1 MDRRLGRAAVV
12 LAVAMAAGSPA
23 FGQARATLPAQSLRT
38 GLDLSPSDLAI
49 LDTFERPPVRFVEKA
64 GVRKF
69 SGKLLAKV
77 RTVEAFAGARPGE
90 RVSDAAREA
99 GEVRASRARARLT
112 PSMSEAFPD
121 VDEYSI
127 NIPAGWDADSL
138 SAFLMA
144 TGDYEYAEPDWLVY
158 PALAPNDPQ
167 LGNQQHHTV
176 MHSRD
181 AWDYTTGDPTMVVG
195 VCDTGVDTDHPDL
208 QGALLTGFNAVS
220 NLEQGSGGIIADFNG
235 HGTATTGAAA
245 AIGNNG
251 VGVVGMGWNFM
262 IRPVKVSENPDGT
275 ALISDLVQGARW
287 ASDNGARVVSVSFGG
302 VESSSVN
309 NTGTHI
315 KGENHLLCWAAGNE
329 GSYLGGF
336 DWPDVIV
343 VGASTNGDG
352 IAGFSNF
359 GPGIDIVAP
368 GVNIR
373 TTANGGG
380 YGSVSG
386 TSLSTPLINGLLAL
400 IWSTDLSMTADEV
413 EQLMYDQAVDV
424 GTAGEDDSSGHGR
437 ADAGASVRYA
447 ATGEGPRPL
456 PFTDDFESGLDPHD
470 WTTITGAA
478 TSSAGE
484 NEPSGSSSLSLTS
497 SDEIISEVIRAHS
510 GMSVPVYVSFW
521 AEHQGVPSGG
531 TLTVETL
538 DVVSVWR
545 NIATIVSDGTD
556 SGVYG
561 HWIAQLSPLAAW
573 DSMRLRI
580 RATGPAGGE
589 WFVDDVR
596 VGSALPIGVPVAD
609 NYEGNLDTISLYA
622 SNTGAAISNGAT
634 DEPSGSQSLAMAG
647 NDVIETFDIPMQ
659 SLSGTTQYA
668 RIWAERSGVPNGGS
682 LYFEYKSV
690 IGTWQ
695 VLAQLSSDGVS
706 QSEFELAQVTLPE
719 LGFWDG
725 LRVRLRRTSGA
736 GTWYVD
742 DLYVG
747 PDELVLDG
755 GCNIADLAEP
765 HGTLDFSDV
774 ISFLTAFGSMDPAAD
789 FASPTGVFDFSD
801 VIAFLSAFGA
811 GCP

>member
-1 MDRRLGRAAVV
+1 M
-12 LAVAMAAGSPA
+12 
-23 FGQARATLPAQSLRT
+23 
-38 GLDLSPSDLAI
+38 
-49 LDTFERPPVRFVEKA
+49 
-64 GVRKF
+64 
-69 SGKLLAKV
+69 
-77 RTVEAFAGARPGE
+77 
-90 RVSDAAREA
+90 
-99 GEVRASRARARLT
+99 
-112 PSMSEAFPD
+112 
-121 VDEYSI
+121 
-127 NIPAGWDADSL
+127 
-138 SAFLMA
+138 
-144 TGDYEYAEPDWLVY
+144 
-158 PALAPNDPQ
+158 
-167 LGNQQHHTV
+167 
-176 MHSRD
+176 
-181 AWDYTTGDPTMVVG
+181 
-195 VCDTGVDTDHPDL
+195 
-208 QGALLTGFNAVS
+208 
-220 NLEQGSGGIIADFNG
+220 
-235 HGTATTGAAA
+235 
-245 AIGNNG
+245 
-251 VGVVGMGWNFM
+251 
-262 IRPVKVSENPDGT
+262 
-275 ALISDLVQGARW
+275 
-287 ASDNGARVVSVSFGG
+287 
-302 VESSSVN
+302 
-309 NTGTHI
+309 
-315 KGENHLLCWAAGNE
+315 
-329 GSYLGGF
+329 
-336 DWPDVIV
+336 
-343 VGASTNGDG
+343 
-352 IAGFSNF
+352 
-359 GPGIDIVAP
+359 
-368 GVNIR
+368 
-373 TTANGGG
+373 
-380 YGSVSG
+380 
-386 TSLSTPLINGLLAL
+386 
-400 IWSTDLSMTADEV
+400 
-413 EQLMYDQAVDV
+413 
-424 GTAGEDDSSGHGR
+424 
-437 ADAGASVRYA
+437 
-447 ATGEGPRPL
+447 
-456 PFTDDFESGLDPHD
+456 
-470 WTTITGAA
+470 
-478 TSSAGE
+478 
-484 NEPSGSSSLSLTS
+484 
-497 SDEIISEVIRAHS
+497 
-510 GMSVPVYVSFW
+510 YVSFW

-789 FASPTGVFDFSD
+789 FALPTGVFDFSD